1 MSSGFQFIA
10 INDSSNKTITG
21 IIIYDRANN
30 GTLGLPFVADATAR
44 NALTAVSGEVVW
56 QVDEK
61 TIYRYNGTIWEAIA
75 PMIAAGSLD
84 HGAVHTP
91 ASLLDDDH
99 TIYLLATGARAGA
112 TSQAQS
118 FGSNGILADQVLE
131 ATVNAG
137 VSLAGRRNFG
147 SLAAPPTPVGGAV
160 HGDKYFDTSIAREM
174 YYDDL
179 AGTGN
184 RQKWLSVETFEL
196 EFNRNNNVGGGAYFR
211 RGIPA
216 MALGRGFTMKYDA
229 TVVEFEYARNDTS
242 AAAFDLI
249 NQAGTVLVNFP
260 TSATNGS
267 SISLDADASQ
277 GDILAVRNAP
287 GSTTINNGT
296 GKFIARW
303 RR

>member
-1 MSSGFQFIA
+1 MARYAVIE
-10 INDSSNKTITG
+10 INDSSNVVLIG
-21 IIIYDRANN
+21 IRDWDRAN
-30 GTLGLPFVADATAR
+30 GGVFIPARVANAAAR
-44 NALTAVSGEVVW
+44 LALTPETDELVYQIDEETFYRWDGSAW
-56 QVDEK
+56 QAQSV
-61 TIYRYNGTIWEAIA
+61 NIA
-75 PMIAAGSLD
+75 PGTLD

-118 FGSNGILADQVLE
+118 FGALGILADLIVE
-131 ATVNAG
+131 ATANAG
-137 VSLAGRRNFG
+137 VSIAGQRHFG
-147 SLAAPPTPVGGAV
+147 SLASAPAPAGGAV
-160 HGDKYFDTSIAREM
+160 HGDRYFDTTIAREM

-179 AGTGN
+179 AATGN
-184 RQKWLSVETFEL
+184 RGKWLSVETFEL
-196 EFNRNNNVGGGAYFR
+196 EFNRNGNVGGGAYFR
-211 RGIPA
+211 RGFPI

-229 TVVEFEYARNDTS
+229 TVVEFEYARQDTS

-249 NQAGTVLVNFP
+249 DQTGTVLVNFP
-260 TSATNGS
+260 TSALNGS
-267 SISLDADASQ
+267 SITLDADASQ

-287 GSTTINNGT
+287 GSTTINDGT